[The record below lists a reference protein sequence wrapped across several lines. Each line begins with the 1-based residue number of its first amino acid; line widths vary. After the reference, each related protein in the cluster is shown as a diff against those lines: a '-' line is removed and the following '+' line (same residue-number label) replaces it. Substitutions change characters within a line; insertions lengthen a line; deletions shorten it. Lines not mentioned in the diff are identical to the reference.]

1 VGNQALSGAEDD
13 LAGPYEVFS
22 DQLMSRHQHPM
33 TSGLSTVGDV
43 FFVLGVLVAI
53 VRRKYRMGAVG
64 ILLGV
69 SAAVIAH
76 LFQPGTL
83 KDELGAIYSHP
94 LWAARAEGQRILR

>member
-1 VGNQALSGAEDD
+1 M
-13 LAGPYEVFS
+13 FS

-83 KDELGAIYSHP
+83 KDELAAIYSHP